1 MTRLHIL
8 WLKTELLHPI
18 DKGGRIRTYHML
30 RALTRAHR
38 VTYLTLDDGSAAP
51 DAVERASE
59 YCDTLVR
66 VPFRTTEKGS
76 AGFYTELLRNVLSP
90 LPYAVWKYR
99 SPEMREAIEHAV
111 RDGGVDVVVCDFLFP
126 SVNVGADLGCPTVL
140 FQHNVEAKIWER
152 HYAIARHPLKRAYL
166 REQWRRMGAFEA
178 AECRRHDAVIA
189 VSVQDRDVMRA
200 EYGVTHVID
209 VPTGVDTAY
218 FRASDGA
225 AAKPLEIVF
234 TGSMD
239 WMPNED
245 GITYFVDTIL
255 PIIRRAMPAAR
266 LTVVGRHPTPR
277 LLALAAADPGLS
289 VTGSVPDVRPYLER
303 ASVVIVPLR
312 VGGGT
317 RLKIYEAMAMERP
330 VVSTSIGAEG
340 LPVEPGAELVIAD
353 DPAEFAAAVIALLT
367 DRPRAQAMAARGAAR
382 VRQAFGWDRVA
393 EQFADICARAARRSA
408 DLPVRV

>member
-8 WLKTELLHPI
+8 WLKTELLHPV

-30 RALTRAHR
+30 RALTRTHR
-38 VTYLTLDDGSAAP
+38 VTYLTLDDGSAAA

-66 VPFRTTEKGS
+66 VPFRTTDKGS
-76 AGFYTELLRNVLSP
+76 AGFYAELLRNALSP

-99 SPEMREAIEHAV
+99 SPEMRRAIEHAV

-166 REQWRRMGAFEA
+166 HEQWRRMGAFEA
-178 AECRRHDAVIA
+178 AECRRHDAVVA
-189 VSVQDRDVMRA
+189 VSAQDRDVMRV
-200 EYGVTHVID
+200 EYGVARVID

-218 FRASDGA
+218 FRPSDGA
-225 AAKPLEIVF
+225 VVKPLEIVF

-245 GITYFVDTIL
+245 GITYFVDSIL
-255 PIIRRAMPAAR
+255 PLIRRAMPGAT

-277 LLALAAADPGLS
+277 LVALAAGDPGLS

-340 LPVEPGAELVIAD
+340 LSVEPGAELVIAD
-353 DPAEFAAAVIALLT
+353 DPAEFAAAVVALLT

-408 DLPVRV
+408 RLPVRV